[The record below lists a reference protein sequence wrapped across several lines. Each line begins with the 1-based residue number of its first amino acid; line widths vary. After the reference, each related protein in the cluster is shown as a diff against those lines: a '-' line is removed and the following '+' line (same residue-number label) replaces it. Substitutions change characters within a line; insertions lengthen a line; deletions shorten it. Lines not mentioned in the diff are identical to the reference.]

1 MSIDTT
7 SLSGCGLGVG
17 VEEIVGLR
25 LTECAELA
33 DGAAGGVTDTL
44 DDGVAAD
51 EPDEAPQ
58 PQATTPI
65 RRKTDTR
72 IMCR

>member
-1 MSIDTT
+1 VSIDTT

-25 LTECAELA
+25 LTEFAELA

-44 DDGVAAD
+44 DDAVAAD
-51 EPDEAPQ
+51 DPDEAPQ